1 MLKKAK
7 GIESDIGLLKRIFLL
22 RAKLKK
28 IIIKLNHHLTQLL
41 LRFFFSFSFSR
52 NAGAISAQTLQKNL
66 QSMKLSQPSGSRS
79 MRV

>member
-41 LRFFFSFSFSR
+41 LQLFFFLFHFQ
-52 NAGAISAQTLQKNL
+52 GTLGLYLPRHCKRIC
-66 QSMKLSQPSGSRS
+66 K
-79 MRV
+79 V